1 MFVVGLLECKGF
13 TTSVTTIWCLASVK
27 TLMFLEEV
35 LGGEQLGT
43 HITLPLLAFVRLQVL
58 LQMLLL
64 ERHYI
69 SQH

>member
-1 MFVVGLLECKGF
+1 
-13 TTSVTTIWCLASVK
+13 
-27 TLMFLEEV
+27 MFLEEV

-43 HITLPLLAFVRLQVL
+43 HITLPLLAFMCLQVL

-64 ERHYI
+64 EGHYI